1 MYELIGA
8 VTFVQTNRRLNLTS
22 KGRDL
27 IDVFIDSLI
36 ISQTDRHSYGVC
48 GDPLITD
55 VVLYD
60 QLSWRL
66 TEQANVYRSM
76 A

>member
-8 VTFVQTNRRLNLTS
+8 VTFVQTNRRLNPAS

-27 IDVFIDSLI
+27 IDMLIDSLI

-48 GDPLITD
+48 EGPVITD

-60 QLSWRL
+60 
-66 TEQANVYRSM
+66 
-76 A
+76 

>member
-1 MYELIGA
+1 MYKLIGS
-8 VTFVQTNRRLNLTS
+8 VTIVQTNRRLNPTS
-22 KGRDL
+22 QGRDL

-36 ISQTDRHSYGVC
+36 ISQTDRHSDGVC

-60 QLSWRL
+60 
-66 TEQANVYRSM
+66 
-76 A
+76 

>member
-8 VTFVQTNRRLNLTS
+8 ITFVQTNRRPNPAS

-27 IDVFIDSLI
+27 IDIFIDSLI
-36 ISQTDRHSYGVC
+36 ISQTDRHSDGVC

-60 QLSWRL
+60 
-66 TEQANVYRSM
+66 
-76 A
+76 